1 MNFFYPRLW
10 RWYGEEELMKYN
22 IRLRRNMLKPKDK
35 LAQNICETWG
45 SLFLSDFQLKW
56 KEVWIKKKT
65 RFVWS
70 LWHQTIVVNTW
81 LARIFKCSVSSC
93 EATMPKILTH
103 KFW

>member
-1 MNFFYPRLW
+1 
-10 RWYGEEELMKYN
+10 
-22 IRLRRNMLKPKDK
+22 MLKPKDK